1 MADADDMD
9 AIALLKADHRKV
21 EDLFEKFEKARG
33 ADRKRAIAETICI
46 ELAVHAKIEED
57 VFYPACRGKVED
69 SMLDEAQVEH
79 DGAKVLIAE
88 IEQGGPDDEFYNAK
102 VKVLQEMIEHHVKEE
117 EKRVEGLFAK
127 ARKAGLDMDE
137 LAASLAAEKK
147 DLMAK
152 YKAKG
157 TPKPDAPALPNT
169 TLA

>member
-1 MADADDMD
+1 MLEDQRDLLRLQPFCPDLRVLLDGDRLIEKCSKLLDD
-9 AIALLKADHRKV
+9 
-21 EDLFEKFEKARG
+21 
-33 ADRKRAIAETICI
+33 
-46 ELAVHAKIEED
+46 
-57 VFYPACRGKVED
+57 CRQ
-69 SMLDEAQVEH
+69 S
-79 DGAKVLIAE
+79 
-88 IEQGGPDDEFYNAK
+88 
-102 VKVLQEMIEHHVKEE
+102 VKDE